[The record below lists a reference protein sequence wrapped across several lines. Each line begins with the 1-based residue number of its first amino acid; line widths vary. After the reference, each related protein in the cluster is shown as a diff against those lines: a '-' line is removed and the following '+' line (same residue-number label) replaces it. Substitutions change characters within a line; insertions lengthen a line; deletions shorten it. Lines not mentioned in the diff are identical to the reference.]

1 MYKMR
6 YNISVA
12 CTHALLKRSL
22 ARGRAPVTR
31 NCGEIHEP
39 DGISPDFWLLAWV
52 TSFISAPGSGVSRVN
67 SRRVSNS
74 MEITWLPCGRPIDIG
89 TIYNLES
96 KAARSLG
103 IGAGYKFVTIRFR
116 PRHSPMQMHF
126 VFNEPATES
135 PPSPCSWSSWYFQ
148 RIKTWVPPR
157 VLKSY
162 LMFDLDNTYL
172 VNVPKKINLNI
183 LFVRTYPYFPKYEFS
198 RRNNRLQS
206 IIPSFPKR
214 ETFIIPHAKQ
224 ISPPPLPKEW
234 TFFSPRFDLFHLI
247 RNRAASTAITFTE
260 A

>member
-1 MYKMR
+1 
-6 YNISVA
+6 
-12 CTHALLKRSL
+12 
-22 ARGRAPVTR
+22 
-31 NCGEIHEP
+31 
-39 DGISPDFWLLAWV
+39 
-52 TSFISAPGSGVSRVN
+52 
-67 SRRVSNS
+67 

-162 LMFDLDNTYL
+162 LMFDLDNSRHVSCQCSKENKFEHSFCKDLSLYS
-172 VNVPKKINLNI
+172 
-183 LFVRTYPYFPKYEFS
+183 YFPKYEFS

-214 ETFIIPHAKQ
+214 ETFIIRHAKQ
-224 ISPPPLPKEW
+224 ISPPPLPKE
-234 TFFSPRFDLFHLI
+234 
-247 RNRAASTAITFTE
+247 
-260 A
+260 

>member
-1 MYKMR
+1 M
-6 YNISVA
+6 
-12 CTHALLKRSL
+12 
-22 ARGRAPVTR
+22 
-31 NCGEIHEP
+31 
-39 DGISPDFWLLAWV
+39 

-67 SRRVSNS
+67 SRRLSNS

-96 KAARSLG
+96 KAARPLG

-135 PPSPCSWSSWYFQ
+135 PPSPCSSWYFQ

-162 LMFDLDNTYL
+162 PMFDLDNSRH
-172 VNVPKKINLNI
+172 VSSQCSKENKFVFEI

-224 ISPPPLPKEW
+224 ISPPPLPKE
-234 TFFSPRFDLFHLI
+234 
-247 RNRAASTAITFTE
+247 
-260 A
+260 

>member
-1 MYKMR
+1 MYKTR

-183 LFVRTYPYFPKYEFS
+183 LFVRTYPYIRIFQNMNFLDETIVSNRLFQASLREKLLSSPMPNRYLPLPFPKNELSSLHGSIYSILYEIVQHQ
-198 RRNNRLQS
+198 RR
-206 IIPSFPKR
+206 
-214 ETFIIPHAKQ
+214 
-224 ISPPPLPKEW
+224 
-234 TFFSPRFDLFHLI
+234 
-247 RNRAASTAITFTE
+247 
-260 A
+260 